1 MVKSTVR
8 HWVVAVGLVAV
19 AGITGASAAG
29 FVTHAR
35 HNATIA
41 TPAPAVGGDL
51 GEVVIIAPA
60 DLGEVVVHAPHDL
73 GNVMVEARRTGP
85 APAYLAE
92 VIVTAPRDD
101 REVFAPASAATLV
114 AAR

>member
-1 MVKSTVR
+1 MNNSTVR
-8 HWVVAVGLVAV
+8 HWVVALGLVAV

-35 HNATIA
+35 HG
-41 TPAPAVGGDL
+41 APVAAPVVSGDL
-51 GEVVIIAPA
+51 GEVVIVAPA

-73 GNVMVEARRTGP
+73 GDVMVEARRTGP

-92 VIVTAPRDD
+92 VVVTAPRD
-101 REVFAPASAATLV
+101 VLASAATLV